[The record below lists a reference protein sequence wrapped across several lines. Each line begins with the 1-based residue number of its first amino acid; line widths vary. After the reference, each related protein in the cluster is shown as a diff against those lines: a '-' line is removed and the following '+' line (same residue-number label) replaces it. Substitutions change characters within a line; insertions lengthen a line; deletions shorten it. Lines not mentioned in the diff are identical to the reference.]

1 MFGKK
6 FNIKYKKII
15 LPVILI
21 KDDTTDAL
29 KKYNITFYTLLYDQ
43 FEKTDYLFPFRIF
56 FIDPIKYTNKNES
69 FITDIHRASN
79 ITGSEIVQIEEASKN
94 SLATEYEIAFRTLS
108 NNDYIRVVF
117 SRATDILD
125 TVDPFLRR
133 VGVLEDHIAITN
145 REMAQNL
152 HKDFPNGI
160 ININIP

>member
-1 MFGKK
+1 M
-6 FNIKYKKII
+6 IKYFREPFIQSQ
-15 LPVILI
+15 I
-21 KDDTTDAL
+21 KTTDF
-29 KKYNITFYTLLYDQ
+29 KLYDFQ
-43 FEKTDYLFPFRIF
+43 VDAVDKLKIHFQHNNRGILHMPCGTGKTLIGCYLA
-56 FIDPIKYTNKNES
+56 KQY
-69 FITDIHRASN
+69 
-79 ITGSEIVQIEEASKN
+79 Q
-94 SLATEYEIAFRTLS
+94 FRTLT
-108 NNDYIRVVF
+108 NNDYIRFVF